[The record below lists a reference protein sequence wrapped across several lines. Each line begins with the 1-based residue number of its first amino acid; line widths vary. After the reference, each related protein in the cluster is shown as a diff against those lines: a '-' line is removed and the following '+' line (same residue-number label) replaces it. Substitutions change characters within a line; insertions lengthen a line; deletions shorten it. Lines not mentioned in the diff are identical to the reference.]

1 MEAIE
6 SRNDQP
12 MTLRDRLAMASISV
26 DIELIAF
33 AVLLVLTVATRFYD
47 LGTRVMSHDESL
59 HTYFSWKLADEGN
72 FRHDPLM
79 HGPLQFHLI
88 ALSYFLFGVSDA
100 SARVPAALA
109 SIAAVV
115 LMWGFR
121 RWIGKWGALL
131 GAVLMAV
138 SPYMLYYGRYVRN
151 EALVVPLALAMF
163 YAVFRYYE
171 DRQPRWL
178 YLLAGSLA
186 LHFTAKETA
195 FIYTAQ
201 LMLFLG
207 LMLSWRWLRSHWQR
221 NGLRIGFI
229 AGLVVVFVGLTL
241 AGAGLYLDSRAAPG
255 ALETAQPA
263 DPSAAA
269 PSPMIGLPPT
279 AQAGL
284 VLVILG
290 VVLSAGAVVL
300 EFRGRLRS
308 EFPALDLL
316 IVASTMT
323 LPQLA
328 AFPSLMLG
336 WDPLAYTDPVAR
348 TKTAIV
354 LAIMVAIATGIG
366 IAWNWRR
373 WLIAA
378 GVFFGLFALF
388 YTTVLTYPD
397 GLFTGLVGSLGYW
410 LEQHEVNRGSQ
421 PLYYYLLIQVPIYE
435 FLPAIGALFA
445 GYLGLRRW
453 RQRSP
458 EVPSI
463 EGPAAEPTQGP
474 ARFPVVLFLGFW
486 ALTSTLAYT
495 IAGERMPWLT
505 VHITFPYIL
514 LAGWSFGQLMQTVDW
529 RRLADG
535 RSWLVLGLA
544 FAALISLAH
553 LIGMLLSPQPAFDG
567 AELDQLRRT
576 GSFIFYGILLLGS
589 AAGAYWLARGWQ
601 APPLGRLLG
610 VVLFA
615 ILLALTV
622 RTSFRAAFIN
632 YDRATEYLVYAH
644 SATGVKTVLA
654 QIEELSR
661 RTTDGMG
668 IDVGYD
674 DDVSWPFSWYIRQ
687 FPNNHYYQNTP
698 SRDLLNYP
706 VVIAGDN
713 NWATVEPILGGR
725 YLTFE
730 YIRMWWPM
738 QDYFDLSWERVW
750 GALRSPEYRVALWD
764 IWFQRDY
771 TAYGQLTGGNFALD
785 RWSPADRMKLYIRR
799 DVAAMIWDYGVA
811 PQALEGV
818 SLVDPYAE
826 GTVALSADPVIA
838 QDVGLTNP
846 RDLVVTEQGD
856 LLVADSGNHR
866 IVKLD
871 ATGQVLATWG
881 QFGAPDLAG
890 PQPAFNEPWGLALAP
905 DGSIYVADTWNH
917 RVVHLSADGEPLDS
931 IGEYGEAQTLESFWG
946 PRDVAVDADGRIF
959 VADTGNKRIVVFD
972 TDGNPLF
979 GIGSGGAG
987 PGLLDEPVGLAVGP
1001 DGRLY
1006 VADTWNQRI
1015 QVFEETAPNTFD
1027 PVNEWTID
1035 GWYGQSLNNKPY
1047 LDISSEG
1054 DVCTSD
1060 PEGYRI
1066 LCFEAD
1072 GTFSVAWGDLGS
1084 SVDRFGLPSGL
1095 AFAGQDLWV
1104 VDNGNL
1110 RLMRFAPPFP

>member
-1 MEAIE
+1 
-6 SRNDQP
+6 
-12 MTLRDRLAMASISV
+12 
-26 DIELIAF
+26 
-33 AVLLVLTVATRFYD
+33 
-47 LGTRVMSHDESL
+47 
-59 HTYFSWKLADEGN
+59 
-72 FRHDPLM
+72 
-79 HGPLQFHLI
+79 
-88 ALSYFLFGVSDA
+88 
-100 SARVPAALA
+100 
-109 SIAAVV
+109 
-115 LMWGFR
+115 
-121 RWIGKWGALL
+121 
-131 GAVLMAV
+131 
-138 SPYMLYYGRYVRN
+138 
-151 EALVVPLALAMF
+151 
-163 YAVFRYYE
+163 
-171 DRQPRWL
+171 
-178 YLLAGSLA
+178 
-186 LHFTAKETA
+186 
-195 FIYTAQ
+195 
-201 LMLFLG
+201 
-207 LMLSWRWLRSHWQR
+207 
-221 NGLRIGFI
+221 
-229 AGLVVVFVGLTL
+229 
-241 AGAGLYLDSRAAPG
+241 
-255 ALETAQPA
+255 
-263 DPSAAA
+263 
-269 PSPMIGLPPT
+269 
-279 AQAGL
+279 
-284 VLVILG
+284 
-290 VVLSAGAVVL
+290 
-300 EFRGRLRS
+300 
-308 EFPALDLL
+308 
-316 IVASTMT
+316 
-323 LPQLA
+323 
-328 AFPSLMLG
+328 
-336 WDPLAYTDPVAR
+336 
-348 TKTAIV
+348 
-354 LAIMVAIATGIG
+354 
-366 IAWNWRR
+366 
-373 WLIAA
+373 
-378 GVFFGLFALF
+378 
-388 YTTVLTYPD
+388 
-397 GLFTGLVGSLGYW
+397 
-410 LEQHEVNRGSQ
+410 
-421 PLYYYLLIQVPIYE
+421 
-435 FLPAIGALFA
+435 
-445 GYLGLRRW
+445 
-453 RQRSP
+453 
-458 EVPSI
+458 
-463 EGPAAEPTQGP
+463 
-474 ARFPVVLFLGFW
+474 
-486 ALTSTLAYT
+486 
-495 IAGERMPWLT
+495 
-505 VHITFPYIL
+505 
-514 LAGWSFGQLMQTVDW
+514 MQTVDW

-601 APPLGRLLG
+601 APPLGQLLG

-725 YLTFE
+725 YLTIE

-1047 LDISSEG
+1047 LDVSSEG

>member
-6 SRNDQP
+6 TPSEQRVS
-12 MTLRDRLAMASISV
+12 LSDRLAMASLKV
-26 DIELIAF
+26 DVELLAF
-33 AVLLVLTVATRFYD
+33 VALLLVAVVTRFYD

-88 ALSYFLFGVSDA
+88 ALSYFLFGDSDA
-100 SARVPAALA
+100 SARIPAALA

-121 RWIGKWGALL
+121 RWIGKWGALI

-151 EALVVPLALAMF
+151 EALVVPLAMVMF

-178 YLLAGSLA
+178 YVLAGSMA

-207 LMLSWRWLRSHWQR
+207 LMLSWRFLRARWEHD
-221 NGLRIGFI
+221 GLRIGFI
-229 AGLVVVFVGLTL
+229 AGFLVVLLGLLL
-241 AGAGLYLDSRAAPG
+241 AGGGLYADSQAAPA

-263 DPSAAA
+263 DPSAIG
-269 PSPMIGLPPT
+269 PHPFIGLSPAVT
-279 AQAGL
+279 FGL
-284 VLVILG
+284 VLGLLG
-290 VVLSAGAVVL
+290 VVVAAGVVVF
-300 EFRGRLRS
+300 EFRGGLRTQ
-308 EFPALDLL
+308 FPALDLL
-316 IVASTMT
+316 VIASTMT
-323 LPQLA
+323 LPHLA
-328 AFPSLMLG
+328 AFPALMLG
-336 WDPLAYTDPVAR
+336 WDPLAYTDPTSR
-348 TKTAIV
+348 LYTGIV
-354 LAIMVAIATGIG
+354 LGILLAISVAVGV
-366 IAWNWRR
+366 AWDWRR

-378 GVFFGLFALF
+378 SVFFGLFAFF

-421 PLYYYLLIQVPIYE
+421 PLYYYLLIQIPIYE

-445 GYLGLRRW
+445 GFLGLLRW
-453 RQRSP
+453 RRRRTETLST
-458 EVPSI
+458 
-463 EGPAAEPTQGP
+463 AEPTEAPEPQP
-474 ARFPVVLFLGFW
+474 ERFPVVLFLGYW
-486 ALTSTLAYT
+486 AVTSTLAYT

-505 VHITFPYIL
+505 VHIAFPYIL
-514 LAGWSFGQLMQTVDW
+514 LAGWAFGQLFEQVDW
-529 RRLADG
+529 RRLAEG
-535 RSWLVLGLA
+535 RGWLVIGLSLA
-544 FAALISLAH
+544 GLLSLAH
-553 LIGMLLSPQPAFDG
+553 LVGMLFSPQPAFDG

-576 GSFIFYGILLLGS
+576 SAFLFYLVVAV
-589 AAGAYWLARGWQ
+589 AAGVGAFVAAKGWQ
-601 APPLGRLLG
+601 RPSIMRLIG
-610 VVLFA
+610 VVVFGV
-615 ILLALTV
+615 LLALTV
-622 RTSFRAAFIN
+622 RASFRATYIN

-644 SATGVKTVLA
+644 SATGVKTVLS
-654 QIEELSR
+654 QVEELSR

-706 VVIAGDN
+706 VIIAGDN

-738 QDYFDLSWERVW
+738 QDYFDLTWDRVW
-750 GALRSPEYRVALWD
+750 GALSSPAYRAALWD
-764 IWFQRDY
+764 IWFHRDY

-785 RWSPADRMKLYIRR
+785 RWSPSDRMKLYIRR
-799 DVAAMIWDYGVA
+799 DVAALIWDYGVA
-811 PQALEGV
+811 PQSLQEV
-818 SLVDPYAE
+818 SLIDPYAE
-826 GTVALSADPVIA
+826 GSIQLAANPVIGDEA
-838 QDVGLTNP
+838 GLSNP
-846 RDLVVTEQGD
+846 RGVAVTADGD

-871 ATGQVLATWG
+871 AEGRVLASWG
-881 QFGAPDLAG
+881 QFGAPDLVG
-890 PQPAFNEPWGLALAP
+890 DQPAFNEPWGVAVAP

-917 RVVHLSADGEPLDS
+917 RVLHLSAEGEALDS
-931 IGEYGEAQTLESFWG
+931 IGEYGEAQTLVSFWG
-946 PRDVAVDADGRIF
+946 PRDVAVDGDGRIF
-959 VADTGNKRIVVFD
+959 IADTGNKRVVVIEAN
-972 TDGNPLF
+972 GRPLAT
-979 GIGSGGAG
+979 IGGGGAG
-987 PGLLDEPVGLAVGP
+987 PGLFDEPVGLALGP
-1001 DGRLY
+1001 QGRLY
-1006 VADTWNQRI
+1006 VVDTWNQRI
-1015 QVFEETAPNTFD
+1015 QVFEETAANTFD

-1047 LDISSEG
+1047 LDVSSEG
-1054 DVCTSD
+1054 DVCVSD

-1066 LCFEAD
+1066 LCFD
-1072 GTFSVAWGDLGS
+1072 SGGQFTLAWGDLGS
-1084 SVDRFGLPSGL
+1084 SADRFGLPVGV
-1095 AFAGQDLWV
+1095 AFDGQTLWV
-1104 VDNGNL
+1104 VDNANL
-1110 RLMRFAPPFP
+1110 RLMSFSPSFP